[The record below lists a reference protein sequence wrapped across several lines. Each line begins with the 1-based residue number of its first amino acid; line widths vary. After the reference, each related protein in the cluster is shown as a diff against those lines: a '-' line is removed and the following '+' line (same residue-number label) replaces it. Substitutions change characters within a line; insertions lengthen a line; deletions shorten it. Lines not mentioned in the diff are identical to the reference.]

1 MRAHRGAFDAQRP
14 GWQAHEP
21 HLAAAAGPDGADDR
35 AVGKDAA
42 HARSSVEAGIGEKFA
57 DHERSGLLGA
67 KLLGPRGDR
76 TQYACAGDNS
86 DAH

>member
-1 MRAHRGAFDAQRP
+1 MRSVPGGRLMNRSRRP
-14 GWQAHEP
+14 PGRMVPTTEP
-21 HLAAAAGPDGADDR
+21 C
-35 AVGKDAA
+35 KDAT
-42 HARSSVEAGIGEKFA
+42 HARRSVEAGIGEKFA
-57 DHERSGLLGA
+57 NYERPGLFGA

>member
-1 MRAHRGAFDAQRP
+1 MRSVPGGRLMNRVSRRP
-14 GWQAHEP
+14 PGRMVP
-21 HLAAAAGPDGADDR
+21 TTR

-57 DHERSGLLGA
+57 DHERPGLFGA

-76 TQYACAGDNS
+76 TQYACTGDNS
-86 DAH
+86 NPH